1 MLLDCL
7 THLVPT
13 REQLASRR
21 WLRWLGPLLLD
32 PQLWRWSRH
41 GVARGVSIGVFF
53 GLLVPVAQIPLAV
66 ITAIALRAC
75 VPAAVTS
82 TFVTNP
88 LTFAP
93 VYYAAYRLGVW
104 ITADPAAAVEQP
116 TVVASEEE
124 SGLWQSLGDI
134 GWPLFVGLTITAT
147 AAALCCHLT
156 IHLAWR
162 WLERRRRQSDAPG
175 DEPGAGAAASPHAA
189 SGEPM
194 TTAEHRR
201 RHA

>member
-88 LTFAP
+88 VTFAP

-124 SGLWQSLGDI
+124 SGLWQSLGDV
-134 GWPLFVGLTITAT
+134 GWPLLVGLAITAT
-147 AAALCCHLT
+147 VAALCCHLT

-162 WLERRRRQSDAPG
+162 WLEHHRRRRDARNEWPRA
-175 DEPGAGAAASPHAA
+175 P
-189 SGEPM
+189 
-194 TTAEHRR
+194 TAEPTTTTEDRQ

>member
-1 MLLDCL
+1 MLLDRL
-7 THLVPT
+7 TRLVPT
-13 REQLASRR
+13 RERLASNR

-32 PQLWRWSRH
+32 PQLWRWSRE

-53 GLLVPVAQIPLAV
+53 GFLVPVAQIPLAV
-66 ITAIALRAC
+66 VTAIALRAC

-88 LTFAP
+88 VTFAP
-93 VYYAAYRLGVW
+93 VYYAAYRLGLW
-104 ITADPAAAVEQP
+104 ITADPAAAPEQP
-116 TVVASEEE
+116 AAGASAAEP
-124 SGLWQSLGDI
+124 GLWQSLGDI

-162 WLERRRRQSDAPG
+162 WLERRRRRPDAPG
-175 DEPGAGAAASPHAA
+175 DEPGTGAAASPHAA

-194 TTAEHRR
+194 TTAAERQ

>member
-1 MLLDCL
+1 MLLDRL

-13 REQLASRR
+13 REQLASKRC
-21 WLRWLGPLLLD
+21 LRWLGPLLLD
-32 PQLWRWSRH
+32 PQLWRWSRR

-53 GLLVPVAQIPLAV
+53 GLLIPVAQIPLAV

-88 LTFAP
+88 VTFAP
-93 VYYAAYRLGVW
+93 VYYAAYRLGMW

-116 TVVASEEE
+116 NVVASEEE
-124 SGLWQSLGDI
+124 TGLWQSLGDI
-134 GWPLFVGLTITAT
+134 GWPLLVGLTISAT
-147 AAALCCHLT
+147 VAALCCHLT

-162 WLERRRRQSDAPG
+162 WF
-175 DEPGAGAAASPHAA
+175 
-189 SGEPM
+189 
-194 TTAEHRR
+194 EHRR
-201 RHA
+201 QRRDAPHQRPRAGTAEALTTSEHRTRQA